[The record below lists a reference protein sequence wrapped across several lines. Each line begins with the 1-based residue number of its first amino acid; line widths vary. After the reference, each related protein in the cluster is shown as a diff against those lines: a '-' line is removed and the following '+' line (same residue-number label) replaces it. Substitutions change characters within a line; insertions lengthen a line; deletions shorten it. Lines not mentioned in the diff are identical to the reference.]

1 MSNIKA
7 ATGNRDLDKML
18 KTKMPAIGIDLGGT
32 KIMATTVNSEGI
44 IDDPIKI
51 PTPKGP
57 ENIIDQFLE
66 LIEHFKKN
74 HIVAGIGIATAG
86 IVDGSTGTIIG
97 ATGNVPG
104 WTGTPVKRIIES
116 KTLLP
121 TYVVNDANAAVY
133 AEAHTRKL
141 RDLKC
146 VIALTI
152 GTGIGGGILVNGELL
167 QGANWGAGHCGHVKI
182 SMDNKRLC
190 TCGLF
195 DCYEAYAS
203 GTGLTTTARE
213 ILSNISADQSPL
225 AKDINNLKNSDIFEA
240 AEKNDIVAKQIIAL
254 WHKHLV
260 AGMVSIAHIL
270 NPNCFVLSGGLSKFI
285 DYEMLFELLVDSTMP
300 AISENVKIYRSDLGD
315 HAGIIGAAQLIL
327 DKLAKPS
334 A

>member
-1 MSNIKA
+1 LSNIKA

>member
-1 MSNIKA
+1 
-7 ATGNRDLDKML
+7 ML

-57 ENIIDQFLE
+57 ENIIGQFLE

-86 IVDGSTGTIIG
+86 IVDGSTGTIMG

-146 VIALTI
+146 VVALTI

-203 GTGLTTTARE
+203 GTGLATTARE

-240 AEKNDIVAKQIIAL
+240 ADKNDIVAKQIITL

-270 NPNCFVLSGGLSKFI
+270 NPNCFVLSGGLSKVI